1 MAVTQSP
8 VHLRTTIWLM
18 IRSFIHLI
26 QVEITWLLTKCL
38 KVDDTAESVM
48 NSNYMAE
55 ETSQSSATTIEDDT
69 SFLIS
74 VLEQRSGMLIF

>member
-1 MAVTQSP
+1 
-8 VHLRTTIWLM
+8 
-18 IRSFIHLI
+18 
-26 QVEITWLLTKCL
+26 L
-38 KVDDTAESVM
+38 KVDDAAESVM
-48 NSNYMAE
+48 HSNYMAE